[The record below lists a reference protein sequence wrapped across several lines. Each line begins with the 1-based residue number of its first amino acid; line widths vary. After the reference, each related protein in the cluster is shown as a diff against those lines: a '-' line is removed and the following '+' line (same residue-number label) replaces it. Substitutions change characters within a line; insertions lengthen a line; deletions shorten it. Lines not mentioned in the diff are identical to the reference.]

1 MIKANLKD
9 RNNVFDPE
17 DSFGAQESLGKNGG
31 MMRVSRPNF
40 RPMDVMDLHYL
51 KTHNKIK
58 GQANQIKI
66 RSKAIFGVHGSS
78 PYVLLGDAV
87 RTVYRPS
94 GGRDRGGHINNYQK
108 ARKANEVS
116 HTLATKRIRRQEE
129 TYLSNGMPVFAM
141 IAVVEDRRW
150 TNSLDSGA
158 SEEKV

>member
-1 MIKANLKD
+1 TPKSNL
-9 RNNVFDPE
+9 RIGQTLRSSSVF
-17 DSFGAQESLGKNGG
+17 
-31 MMRVSRPNF
+31 V
-40 RPMDVMDLHYL
+40 H
-51 KTHNKIK
+51 THPLS
-58 GQANQIKI
+58 QTV
-66 RSKAIFGVHGSS
+66 GVHGSS

-158 SEEKV
+158 SEEK